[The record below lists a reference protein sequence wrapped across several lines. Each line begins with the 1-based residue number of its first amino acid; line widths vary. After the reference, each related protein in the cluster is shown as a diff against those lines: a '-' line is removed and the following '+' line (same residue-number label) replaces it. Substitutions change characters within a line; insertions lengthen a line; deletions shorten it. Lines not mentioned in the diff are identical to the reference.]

1 MGIIKVPFAWKMH
14 VDMAQSDGSSLRRL
28 FNLGRGLAAWRGPEV
43 KICDSKIWRV
53 LTCNGSRSIVFK
65 CCMRCSVRFFVI
77 SLLCT
82 VLIYI
87 KVGLAG
93 FQIYC
98 LSLVTVVTAV

>member
-14 VDMAQSDGSSLRRL
+14 VDMAQSVGSSLRRRAGRL
-28 FNLGRGLAAWRGPEV
+28 ARARSEDFRLENLAR
-43 KICDSKIWRV
+43 S
-53 LTCNGSRSIVFK
+53 NGSRSIVFK